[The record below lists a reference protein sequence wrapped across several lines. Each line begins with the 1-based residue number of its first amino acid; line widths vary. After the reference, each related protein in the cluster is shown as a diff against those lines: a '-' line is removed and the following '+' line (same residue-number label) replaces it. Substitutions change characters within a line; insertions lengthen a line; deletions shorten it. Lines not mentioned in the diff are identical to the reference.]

1 MQYLIFQILYLGI
14 VFLNAPLYIEDKLID
29 KKISM
34 FNGISNS
41 NFNEVNEIISRVGC
55 ILKNTADITV

>member
-1 MQYLIFQILYLGI
+1 
-14 VFLNAPLYIEDKLID
+14 LNAPLYIEDKLID

-34 FNGISNS
+34 FDGISNS

-55 ILKNTADITV
+55 TLKNTTDIAV